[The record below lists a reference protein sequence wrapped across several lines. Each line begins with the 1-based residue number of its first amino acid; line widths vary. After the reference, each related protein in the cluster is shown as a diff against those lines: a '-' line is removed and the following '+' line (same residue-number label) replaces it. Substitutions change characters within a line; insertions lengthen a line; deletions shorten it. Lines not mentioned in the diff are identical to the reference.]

1 MSNIQTLTKLINSVK
16 DDPEFIQ
23 IGEEIDIAL
32 KIKEKR
38 LELGWT
44 QAELALKM
52 GVTQNVISRIESL
65 DGGISSGT
73 IAKFCKATG
82 LELSFDQPSG
92 KLSIFDMS
100 NYILQYG
107 ETKLEKNFD
116 ISNLKINKLVFFVEQ
131 AIVAVMGGRIFDWP
145 VQAWQHGPVYPQL
158 YHRYSSFGRDTIKEA
173 SNNIT
178 LAPSIAKIVNK
189 TLDKYI
195 EYSAKKL
202 EDLSHKETEWSS
214 VYVEGVRNIELKFE
228 IK

>member
-1 MSNIQTLTKLINSVK
+1 MSNLQTLNNLISSVK
-16 DDPEFIQ
+16 DDPEFVR

-32 KIKEKR
+32 KIKQKR

-82 LELSFDQPSG
+82 LELSFDMPSE
-92 KLSIFDMS
+92 KLSIFDMA

-116 ISNLKINKLVFFVEQ
+116 ISNLKINKLLFFVEK
-131 AIVAVMGGRIFDWP
+131 AIVEMMGGRIFDWP

-158 YHRYSSFGRDTIKEA
+158 YHRYSSFGRDTIKEP
-173 SNNIT
+173 NNNVV
-178 LAPSIAKIVNK
+178 LAPAIAKIVNK

-202 EDLSHKETEWSS
+202 EDMSHKESEWSS
-214 VYVEGVRNIELKFE
+214 VYVEGVRNIELKF
-228 IK
+228 KVS